1 MSISR
6 NQRHIS
12 ISLTRSD
19 WLRVQLVLAA
29 YSNLGGEH
37 NQLNTIH
44 ARIGD
49 QIRIWDKKYDEEKY
63 HA

>member
-1 MSISR
+1 MSIPR

-12 ISLTRSD
+12 ISLTRAE
-19 WLRVQLVLAA
+19 WLRVQTVLAA

-37 NQLNTIH
+37 NQLYIIH
-44 ARIGD
+44 DRIRD
-49 QIRIWDKKYDEEKY
+49 QIGIWDKKYDEEKY